1 MPTMS
6 APHDTIDELPQ
17 LDDAAAPAPPIGND
31 PMHILL
37 ANQAKQTNMLEKL
50 QKSVLTSRTMIN
62 ELVVANNDLREEV
75 AKLRGSVSSDQG
87 KNEETSYAAQTMLS
101 VAGKL
106 KNDVYVYGDILC
118 VGMVPTIHVCL
129 SLLCIYYLT
138 DIDYYS
144 CVIKW

>member
-1 MPTMS
+1 
-6 APHDTIDELPQ
+6 
-17 LDDAAAPAPPIGND
+17 
-31 PMHILL
+31 MHILL

-106 KNDVYVYGDILC
+106 KNDVYVYGDILLY
-118 VGMVPTIHVCL
+118 GTISCL
-129 SLLCIYYLT
+129 FVISLHILPY
-138 DIDYYS
+138 
-144 CVIKW
+144 

>member
-106 KNDVYVYGDILC
+106 KNDVYVYGDIPC
-118 VGMVPTIHVCL
+118 VWYLYHHVCL